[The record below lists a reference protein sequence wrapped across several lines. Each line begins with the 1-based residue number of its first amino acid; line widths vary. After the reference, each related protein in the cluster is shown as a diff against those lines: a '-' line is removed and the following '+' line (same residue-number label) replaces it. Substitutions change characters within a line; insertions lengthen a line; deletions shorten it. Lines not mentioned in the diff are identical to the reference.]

1 MRTLKESILTSTK
14 SGKGAIEGKEFDN
27 ELIALN
33 NVNDNVASHPRK
45 YNQDMLGNTLHIGD
59 LVCTG
64 GEQKFGII
72 LAFHKN
78 SICSISVYKGY
89 STHCHKD
96 YKERI
101 LNGELSKND
110 ILKNYNIS
118 NTVLN
123 ISYVSP
129 DEVILV
135 KPKKEVNL
143 NTINSLQ

>member
-1 MRTLKESILTSTK
+1 MKTIKESILSSTR
-14 SGKGAIEGKEFDN
+14 SGKGAIEGREFDN

-33 NVNDNVASHPRK
+33 KVNDNVASHPRK
-45 YNQDMLGNTLHIGD
+45 YNQDMLGNTLHKGD

-89 STHCHKD
+89 SSHCNKD

-118 NTVLN
+118 NAVLN

>member
-1 MRTLKESILTSTK
+1 MKTLKESILTSTK

-27 ELIALN
+27 ELTALRKL
-33 NVNDNVASHPRK
+33 NDSMSSHTRK

-59 LVCTG
+59 LVYTTS
-64 GEQKFGII
+64 ERKYGII
-72 LAFHKN
+72 YAFYKKSLC
-78 SICSISVYKGY
+78 SICVYRGHSTYGY
-89 STHCHKD
+89 KD
-96 YKERI
+96 YKEKI

-129 DEVILV
+129 DEVIFV
-135 KPKKEVNL
+135 KPKKEVNI

>member
-14 SGKGAIEGKEFDN
+14 SGKGALEGKEFDN

-33 NVNDNVASHPRK
+33 KLNDNMVSHPRK

-59 LVCTG
+59 LVYTT
-64 GEQKFGII
+64 GEQKYGII
-72 LAFHKN
+72 LAFYKKSIN
-78 SICSISVYKGY
+78 SICVYKGY

-123 ISYVSP
+123 TSYVSP
-129 DEVILV
+129 DEVIFV
-135 KPKKEVNL
+135 KPKKEVNI

>member
-1 MRTLKESILTSTK
+1 ME
-14 SGKGAIEGKEFDN
+14 N
-27 ELIALN
+27 EIWR
-33 NVNDNVASHPRK
+33 P
-45 YNQDMLGNTLHIGD
+45 I
-59 LVCTG
+59 
-64 GEQKFGII
+64 
-72 LAFHKN
+72 
-78 SICSISVYKGY
+78 KGY
-89 STHCHKD
+89 EGLYEVSNSGRVKSLARIRPNGMNCL

-135 KPKKEVNL
+135 KPKKEVNA

>member
-1 MRTLKESILTSTK
+1 MKTIKESILTSTK

-33 NVNDNVASHPRK
+33 KVNDNVASHPRK

-59 LVCTG
+59 LVCTAG
-64 GEQKFGII
+64 KQKYGII

-110 ILKNYNIS
+110 ILKNYNLS